1 MFEKRITRNRPS
13 KLISFRRLS
22 DGSIADIGIEQFP
35 ATNINDNGFPKNDVT
50 LLLEVSRSSG
60 VDSSRFDAIASRL
73 NAITPKSNRGKKL
86 DDLWKEWKPAS
97 LQTPAELSSFEE
109 YWMSK
114 YGVDSDTVE
123 AANMVHKVDKDVSE
137 LSNTDEKQSVN

>member
-1 MFEKRITRNRPS
+1 MRKTKYIPYKPINF
-13 KLISFRRLS
+13 FRLS

-35 ATNINDNGFPKNDVT
+35 VNKGNINQNGFPKNDVT
-50 LLLEVSRSSG
+50 ILLEVGAKSG
-60 VDSSRFDAIASRL
+60 VDTSRFEAIAARL
-73 NAITPKSNRGKKL
+73 NTITPKDNRKKSL
-86 DDLWKEWKPAS
+86 DDLWKEWKPAQ
-97 LQTPAELSSFEE
+97 LQTPAELAAFEE

-137 LSNTDEKQSVN
+137 QSNTAEKQSVN